1 MIQPDNLLPPSAHK
15 IQAWAGRAG
24 QLWSSP
30 QAFNTK
36 PLNMIRPGL
45 QLFLLFL
52 GLSDQPTMPVTP
64 NSFGFGLVSHPGWTP
79 LHWAAHCGNVECLV
93 ALLNAGAATAGFS
106 FTAGFKNK
114 AVPRA
119 GHVAKKPSLEHPTCT
134 GHAGEQRPHPQGCC
148 STRAGLQSFRMSQR
162 LSPRF
167 DPATLGGQSRT
178 DRVPGDPSERRRCR
192 GMAGDLSVVAC
203 CGLGHT
209 SPRSESVM
217 THIKN

>member
-1 MIQPDNLLPPSAHK
+1 MVQPSGLQHQTVKHDKTWPAVVFAFPRAVRSAHHARDTK
-15 IQAWAGRAG
+15 
-24 QLWSSP
+24 QLR
-30 QAFNTK
+30 
-36 PLNMIRPGL
+36 LR
-45 QLFLLFL
+45 L
-52 GLSDQPTMPVTP
+52 GLTP
-64 NSFGFGLVSHPGWTP
+64 RLDPTP
-79 LHWAAHCGNVECLV
+79 LGSHCGNVECLV